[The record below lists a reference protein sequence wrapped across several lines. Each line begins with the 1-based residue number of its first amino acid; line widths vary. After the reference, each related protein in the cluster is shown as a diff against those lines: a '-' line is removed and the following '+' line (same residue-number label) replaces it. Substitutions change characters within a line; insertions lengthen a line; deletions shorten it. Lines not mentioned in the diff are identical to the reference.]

1 MDLSPEKKKRAKE
14 LLFQLMKEN
23 NTYDDLS
30 VLLLLVCYLQ
40 NRVYEAVKHTIMSS
54 SGVQPLQYQS
64 PQAKAYCQL
73 QNNDIVTGFVIDFI
87 NTLQIQSTKQA
98 LIQDLPVSTQY
109 SILFIGC
116 FIL

>member
-1 MDLSPEKKKRAKE
+1 
-14 LLFQLMKEN
+14 
-23 NTYDDLS
+23 
-30 VLLLLVCYLQ
+30 
-40 NRVYEAVKHTIMSS
+40 MSS

-98 LIQDLPVSTQY
+98 LIQDLPVS
-109 SILFIGC
+109 
-116 FIL
+116 